1 MSNEDS
7 ETREGIKKR
16 LLELSAL
23 ANGIKDYELGASI
36 LTAYNLIQDQLDIEE
51 LRRLRDHSVFPPI
64 HSDKD
69 ERLTQVFK
77 GDNLVASFDRGS
89 TSVAKDY
96 RVVVNGRQ
104 TIPHPDNVTIQ
115 NGNLYVNGKL
125 MIIDNATLA
134 NYIGLSLTGDTK
146 STSGNVSGPHL
157 SVIEL
162 KDDGP
167 YLNGKR
173 IEGVIDMNIDS
184 KVGDHT
190 KVVIKLA
197 ANVHGIDDIDKGYSI

>member
-1 MSNEDS
+1 MNPEDS
-7 ETREGIKKR
+7 QTRESIKKH
-16 LLELSAL
+16 LLDLAAE
-23 ANGIKDYELGASI
+23 ANGIKDYQLGALI
-36 LTAYNLIQDQLDIEE
+36 LTAYNRCD
-51 LRRLRDHSVFPPI
+51 
-64 HSDKD
+64 
-69 ERLTQVFK
+69 
-77 GDNLVASFDRGS
+77 
-89 TSVAKDY
+89 
-96 RVVVNGRQ
+96 
-104 TIPHPDNVTIQ
+104 DNVTIQ

-134 NYIGLSLTGDTK
+134 NYMGLSLTGDIK
-146 STSGNVSGPHL
+146 STPGNVSGPHL

-173 IEGVIDMNIDS
+173 IKGLIDMNIDS

-197 ANVHGIDDIDKGYSI
+197 ANVHGIDDIKQEYSF

>member
-1 MSNEDS
+1 MSPEDLK
-7 ETREGIKKR
+7 TREGIKKR
-16 LLELSAL
+16 LLELSAA
-23 ANGIKDYELGASI
+23 ANSIKDNELATVI
-36 LTAYNLIQDQLDIEE
+36 LSAYNRCD
-51 LRRLRDHSVFPPI
+51 
-64 HSDKD
+64 
-69 ERLTQVFK
+69 
-77 GDNLVASFDRGS
+77 
-89 TSVAKDY
+89 
-96 RVVVNGRQ
+96 
-104 TIPHPDNVTIQ
+104 DNVTIQ
-115 NGNLYVNGKL
+115 NGNLYVNGRP

-134 NYIGLSLTGDTK
+134 NYMGLSLTADTK

-184 KVGDHT
+184 KVGDPT
-190 KVVIKLA
+190 EVVIKLA

>member
-1 MSNEDS
+1 MSNEDLK
-7 ETREGIKKR
+7 TRDGIKKR

-23 ANGIKDYELGASI
+23 ANGIKDYQLGALI
-36 LTAYNLIQDQLDIEE
+36 LTAYNRCD
-51 LRRLRDHSVFPPI
+51 
-64 HSDKD
+64 
-69 ERLTQVFK
+69 
-77 GDNLVASFDRGS
+77 DNM
-89 TSVAKDY
+89 
-96 RVVVNGRQ
+96 
-104 TIPHPDNVTIQ
+104 TIQ

-134 NYIGLSLTGDTK
+134 DEMALSLTGDTK

-197 ANVHGIDDIDKGYSI
+197 ANVHGIDDIDKGYSFFGETLAEKAASIKHEIDKQSRREQRRKGFL

>member
-1 MSNEDS
+1 MNPEDLKA
-7 ETREGIKKR
+7 REDIKKR
-16 LLELSAL
+16 LLDLSAE
-23 ANGIKDYELGASI
+23 ANGIKDYQLGALI
-36 LTAYNLIQDQLDIEE
+36 LNAYNRCD
-51 LRRLRDHSVFPPI
+51 
-64 HSDKD
+64 
-69 ERLTQVFK
+69 
-77 GDNLVASFDRGS
+77 
-89 TSVAKDY
+89 
-96 RVVVNGRQ
+96 
-104 TIPHPDNVTIQ
+104 DNVTIQ
-115 NGNLYVNGKL
+115 NGNLYVNGKP

-134 NYIGLSLTGDTK
+134 NYMGLSFTGDTK
-146 STSGNVSGPHL
+146 STSGNVLGPHL

-197 ANVHGIDDIDKGYSI
+197 ANVHGIDDIKQEYSF